1 MGSVRGERLLLVK
14 RRLSGGAMVSHLERL
29 GQRGSSVIGGPWFRA
44 GGFSAGMVPAAGT
57 LPSTAPAAGRL
68 TSEGAQLIMLLLY
81 VSVVSV
87 FTLLLLLL

>member
-1 MGSVRGERLLLVK
+1 
-14 RRLSGGAMVSHLERL
+14 
-29 GQRGSSVIGGPWFRA
+29 
-44 GGFSAGMVPAAGT
+44 MVPAAGT